1 MITKINGE
9 KKEDR
14 KRYSLDTF
22 GMIDV
27 GEYLGRSMC
36 DVLGKS
42 GILPHQNTGNVL
54 SDGVIFMDHDAT
66 LLKSVWLIQDKKW
79 GFHGI
84 RYGTDLGN
92 AERCFSDGYGCYHAY
107 DYTGTYRMVFWSQS
121 GLKVGGAMT
130 FDRQKKVDALY
141 ISVDYDPSQM
151 ITLAWRHMLPE
162 SLYRRLT
169 KKDIWYLNPWELETA
184 LDEIYARRG
193 MRFLDDYKA
202 SYFIQQP
209 WYEGVI
215 DEDIFIDDILSDV
228 ERYNVGFL
236 QEQIVSCLRKI
247 S

>member
-1 MITKINGE
+1 MTS

-14 KRYSLDTF
+14 KKYSLDTD

-27 GEYLGRSMC
+27 GEYLGQSMS

-42 GILPHQNTGNVL
+42 GIPTHQKRGDVL
-54 SDGVIFMDHDAT
+54 SDRDIFMCDDDI

-84 RYGTDLGN
+84 RYGTDLRD
-92 AERCFSDGYGCYHAY
+92 AERCLSDGCGCYHAY
-107 DYTGTYRMVFWSQS
+107 DYHIGTYRMVFWSQS
-121 GLKVGGAMT
+121 GLKIGGEVI

-141 ISVDYDPSQM
+141 ISVDYDPSQA
-151 ITLAWRHMLPE
+151 IALAWQHMLPE

-169 KKDIWYLNPWELETA
+169 KKDIWYLDPWELETA

-193 MRFLDDYKA
+193 MRFLEDYKA

-209 WYEGVI
+209 WYEGTV
-215 DEDIFIDDILSDV
+215 DEEAFTDDMLSDV
-228 ERYNVGFL
+228 ELYNMGFL
-236 QEQIVSCLRKI
+236 QEQIGRCLRKI

>member
-1 MITKINGE
+1 
-9 KKEDR
+9 
-14 KRYSLDTF
+14 
-22 GMIDV
+22 
-27 GEYLGRSMC
+27 
-36 DVLGKS
+36 
-42 GILPHQNTGNVL
+42 
-54 SDGVIFMDHDAT
+54 
-66 LLKSVWLIQDKKW
+66 
-79 GFHGI
+79 
-84 RYGTDLGN
+84 
-92 AERCFSDGYGCYHAY
+92 
-107 DYTGTYRMVFWSQS
+107 
-121 GLKVGGAMT
+121 MT

-169 KKDIWYLNPWELETA
+169 KKDIWYLDPWELETA